1 MSYELFQSKQTKK
14 YYFRLKSSN
23 GSVLLWSHAYIK
35 KAAAKNGVASV
46 QKNGVIKNRYKLR
59 VGKYRNYFIL
69 YAANDQE
76 IGRSEDYKTK
86 AGVEDAMANLIKY
99 CVTSKIVDLC

>member
-1 MSYELFQSKQTKK
+1 MSYDLFQSMKTKK

-23 GSVLLWSHAYIK
+23 CSVLLWSHAYTK
-35 KAAAKNGVASV
+35 KVGAKNGIASV
-46 QKNGVIKNRYKLR
+46 QKNGIIKKRYKLR
-59 VGKYRNYFIL
+59 PGKYRNYFIL

-86 AGVEDAMANLIKY
+86 AGAENAMEQVIKY
-99 CVTSKIVDLC
+99 CITSKIVDLC